1 MSLLHKESYECVVSD
16 LDLTAT
22 PPTQTSVEE
31 ATVVEHIPIYTL
43 THGGPIEF
51 LSLGSSIHYRDL
63 SDMHIGLKCR
73 VRKNRNDDLDESC
86 SVALINYLINT
97 LFAQV
102 DIFLGGKKITP
113 SIATHAWRA
122 IIKVL
127 INFGKE
133 AKNTHLKTSGF
144 FKDTASK
151 MDSTDDSNKGFVS
164 RRIQNSKP
172 FELYG
177 KIHTDICFQNRNIIN
192 NVDMVVRLI
201 RNASNFCL
209 ISDVKHNYELFIDEA
224 ILYVRNVKIS
234 PQVMLQH
241 AMALEKATIK
251 YPLNRVE
258 TIQHTLNQGLL
269 SQTIIFHQ
277 EYCLNELCSEWW
289 RHQRRWVTTKKNPF
303 NFKNFNLAQVSVTVD
318 NQDVPNSPLNLN
330 FTEKSYMR
338 AYYNMYTGLDRAGLD
353 WGNDITKEDFIGGYG
368 LYIFD
373 LSPDKCFM

>member
-1 MSLLHKESYECVVSD
+1 MHK
-16 LDLTAT
+16 
-22 PPTQTSVEE
+22 
-31 ATVVEHIPIYTL
+31 
-43 THGGPIEF
+43 
-51 LSLGSSIHYRDL
+51 
-63 SDMHIGLKCR
+63 GLKCR

-97 LFAQV
+97 LCAQV

-122 IIKVL
+122 IIEVL

-133 AKNTHLKTSGF
+133 AKNTHLQTSGF

-172 FELYG
+172 YELYG
-177 KIHTDICFQNRNIIN
+177 KIQTDICFQNRYIIN

-241 AMALEKATIK
+241 AMASEKATIK

-269 SQTIIFHQ
+269 SQTFDNISSGVLPKRIVFGMVEASAAMGHYQ
-277 EYCLNELCSEWW
+277 
-289 RHQRRWVTTKKNPF
+289 KNPF

-330 FTEKSYMR
+330 FTENSYMR

-373 LSPDKCFM
+373 LSPDKCFGDHFNVIKKGNLRIKLSFREALVNVVNLFVYMEYDNMLEITKARNVIFDYTV

>member
-51 LSLGSSIHYRDL
+51 LSLGSSVHYRDL

-122 IIKVL
+122 IIEVL

-133 AKNTHLKTSGF
+133 AKNTHLQTSGF

-151 MDSTDDSNKGFVS
+151 MDSTDDSNKEFVS

-289 RHQRRWVTTKKNPF
+289 RHQRRWVTTKKIHSIL
-303 NFKNFNLAQVSVTVD
+303 KIL
-318 NQDVPNSPLNLN
+318 
-330 FTEKSYMR
+330 
-338 AYYNMYTGLDRAGLD
+338 
-353 WGNDITKEDFIGGYG
+353 I
-368 LYIFD
+368 
-373 LSPDKCFM
+373 